1 MKRLYK
7 YHILSLVVFFL
18 FVAMGVANFSAHAQ
32 QKKNNEKSTT
42 ITNQEKTLTIYPVP
56 VTTTVHIRISQA
68 LRPDIEKLEIY
79 SLIGRKLTEQ
89 SIIDP
94 NTTDISFT
102 NLNQYPSGIYMVI
115 ARDKYGKIV
124 KSAKMVI
131 DK

>member
-94 NTTDISFT
+94 NTTED
-102 NLNQYPSGIYMVI
+102 
-115 ARDKYGKIV
+115 R
-124 KSAKMVI
+124 KSVV
-131 DK
+131 